1 MLLADKRKMEESEAR
16 QKVFNIP
23 EVVEIL
29 ISFHDPVSILHLVQS
44 PMMVNKETLQKSLS
58 SKAWTSVD
66 VVRVVIKRF
75 HAENLED
82 GGAIGEEGW
91 HLLARAFK
99 QRQPCGILDRILVSR
114 QALAEA
120 RQTDIKD
127 MSRTA
132 AFSVFDSSGYFYFLD
147 FGNSHLDSEPAW
159 ARLKQMTAD
168 EFAAAI
174 VEMRRKREEEE
185 EEEMRRKRGEE
196 EEEEMRRKREE
207 EEEEEMRG
215 RGGEKRR
222 RRP

>member
-1 MLLADKRKMEESEAR
+1 M
-16 QKVFNIP
+16 
-23 EVVEIL
+23 
-29 ISFHDPVSILHLVQS
+29 
-44 PMMVNKETLQKSLS
+44 
-58 SKAWTSVD
+58 
-66 VVRVVIKRF
+66 IKRF

-120 RQTDIKD
+120 RWTDIKD

-159 ARLKQMTAD
+159 ARLKQMTA
-168 EFAAAI
+168 E
-174 VEMRRKREEEE
+174 VLMSSLLRLWS
-185 EEEMRRKRGEE
+185 RGG
-196 EEEEMRRKREE
+196 
-207 EEEEEMRG
+207 RG
-215 RGGEKRR
+215 RKKRR
-222 RRP
+222 RR

>member
-66 VVRVVIKRF
+66 VVSVVINNTSNAIAFTTLIQAKRF
-75 HAENLED
+75 HVENLEV

-91 HLLARAFK
+91 QLLARAFQ
-99 QRQPCGILDRILVSR
+99 QRQPCGILGRRILVSR

-120 RQTDIKD
+120 RWTMIC
-127 MSRTA
+127 
-132 AFSVFDSSGYFYFLD
+132 
-147 FGNSHLDSEPAW
+147 
-159 ARLKQMTAD
+159 
-168 EFAAAI
+168 
-174 VEMRRKREEEE
+174 
-185 EEEMRRKRGEE
+185 
-196 EEEEMRRKREE
+196 
-207 EEEEEMRG
+207 
-215 RGGEKRR
+215 GGL
-222 RRP
+222 PHFQSLTPLVIFISWTLATPIWILNLLGQG

>member
-120 RQTDIKD
+120 RWTDIKD

-159 ARLKQMTAD
+159 ARLKQMTA
-168 EFAAAI
+168 E
-174 VEMRRKREEEE
+174 VLMSSLLRLWS
-185 EEEMRRKRGEE
+185 RGG
-196 EEEEMRRKREE
+196 
-207 EEEEEMRG
+207 RG
-215 RGGEKRR
+215 RKKKRR
-222 RRP
+222 R